1 MTVANEWLKIVI
13 DTVGAVCATAVG
25 KLLLAALV
33 FVVGRAL
40 IKWALRL
47 MHRGEKMMKLD
58 ASVQSITSSVITISL
73 YTLLLVTIVSI
84 LGVPMASITAVIA
97 AAAAAIGLA
106 MQGTLS
112 SFAAGIEILLFRPF
126 GIGDYIAAAGTE
138 GKVKD
143 INIFFTVLVTID
155 NKRVTVPNSAIMGG
169 IVTNYTA
176 EGTRRLELSF
186 KAPAGTDS
194 AKVLEILRSTAAA
207 HPLALAEPEAPYS
220 RINGAADG
228 LVEYIVR
235 VWCASADY
243 WTVHFELIN
252 SISAALA
259 DAGVQPGIKRIVVEN
274 KQNA

>member
-13 DTVGAVCATAVG
+13 DTVGAFCATAVG

-40 IKWALRL
+40 IKWTLRL

-58 ASVQSITSSVITISL
+58 AYVQSITSSVITISL

-126 GIGDYIAAAGTE
+126 SIGDYIAAAGTE

-220 RINGAADG
+220 RINGATDG

-274 KQNA
+274 KHNA